1 MIANYV
7 TERDEIQNL
16 ISHSRYVS
24 RVNYIYRLI
33 KFPKE
38 NIPWLKK
45 NNYIL
50 KKVDYVKDFYKIS
63 W

>member
-16 ISHSRYVS
+16 ISHSCYVS
-24 RVNYIYRLI
+24 GVNYIYRLI

-45 NNYIL
+45 NNYVL
-50 KKVDYVKDFYKIS
+50 EKLDYVKDFYKIS